1 MPKTQAKPAVSTIN
15 QNNIKIFGDNILYNN
30 GIITAF
36 YILPLTN
43 YSTASYSGVEST
55 IQEITNLIVNLTTN
69 NPTVTFTIERIEKTV
84 RAEDVRK
91 NLIDTI
97 KLYREDYE
105 MPIEFTTNLQD
116 DKQSFC
122 LIGVDIQQSNI
133 VDVDDNSLVDTA
145 KSVFKSLVNS
155 FAGLGNMQADPEQ
168 ILRLE
173 NNIYRI
179 LNSKCARATKE
190 LVFYNFVSK
199 IYPCYE
205 ISYDKLSYINENN
218 FESIMGNVSQTVSDA
233 FGSFTMENDG
243 VDIFDMQPQKT
254 YGVMIDIKAFPLMI
268 DSVSFPMDF
277 GPDVSVVTTIQCL
290 KKEDASL
297 KLKRTRSADKY
308 ELEQAMESGAE
319 LEQMEQT
326 YQNINIATQ
335 AIQELDNGQ
344 VMCNFNVSILVTS
357 AKSLED
363 AKSNASAVI
372 TACKDRNIL
381 AAKSLTQALDFLD
394 NYINKKPK
402 KFIHMSNIMYPLS
415 FQQNAGATVG
425 DIDTYDPKG
434 NPVWSP
440 AIGEDLV

>member
-105 MPIEFTTNLQD
+105 MPVEFTTNLQD

-133 VDVDDNSLVDTA
+133 VDVDDNSLVDMA

-179 LNSKCARATKE
+179 LNSKCVRATKE

-290 KKEDASL
+290 KKEEASL

-357 AKSLED
+357 AISLED
-363 AKSNASAVI
+363 AKSKASAVI